1 MVNELHGAEAIF
13 RGDAR
18 TRLKW
23 AHVLH
28 GAGRITGVSASAIAT
43 LRALCVGLP
52 RGYRRVTIGQP
63 AICREQGP
71 HAEIVE
77 LVEVVVIVDRKSTRL
92 NSSHGYISYAV
103 FCLKKK
109 KK

>member
-13 RGDAR
+13 RADAR

-77 LVEVVVIVDRKSTRL
+77 LVEVVVIVAQVIGFRSEERRVGKECRS
-92 NSSHGYISYAV
+92 
-103 FCLKKK
+103 
-109 KK
+109 